1 MASPTDA
8 TLRRGNSR
16 LPFDILHRVFN
27 EMAQPNQRLC
37 DALSPKATIR
47 MEYTFRDM
55 GDPYELAATLGQVCT
70 SWRDAVLD
78 TPRLWALIVIRPNFL
93 WSFVSVRREYGY
105 PETSI
110 QRLRQWIERGRETP
124 RTLIIDLR
132 FGMVPGGW
140 FDLEVA
146 VPKMVNVIKMMFKE
160 ITSVL
165 KYWKS
170 VHLEAENDPFAQ
182 VVLGELRI
190 AAGAPS
196 LERLAISFPYG
207 LHGSLQGSQGWLPF
221 QGDVPKL
228 KLLTLQNV
236 RLDWRSTELFRSLI
250 SLSLTYSDSMEDS
263 WVSQCMPPYQQ
274 VFEALSHAEKLSSL
288 VFDGFVPQM
297 SAAPELSA
305 MTTLR
310 LPALKSLDLKYVSP
324 SDSVEFGQYLP
335 FNTLRRLGL
344 WLFIRPEHRNEETG
358 PEASD
363 CTEFVQMVSPDPDN
377 NFEPEPWHDLSQLRY
392 LTVYSIKCDEEDMIL
407 LFKTLT
413 QLTHLETAT
422 TIVLRM
428 LLIPMRQFTSE
439 DDAVMQGQPKP
450 LGYVPP
456 FPLPKLRYLRASGS
470 GSSPEVSYKEA
481 SIALAKG
488 LTFRVKMG
496 CQILRQ
502 VIVEPSTESNMYY
515 HIDEL
520 PLEGYTEHLDNW
532 LLWEGFRDEHELGLV
547 GRDEIEQV

>member
-1 MASPTDA
+1 MASRTDVS
-8 TLRRGNSR
+8 LPRGNSR

-27 EMAQPNQRLC
+27 ELAQPNQRFC

-47 MEYTFRDM
+47 MDYTLRVL
-55 GDPYELAATLGQVCT
+55 GDPYELAARLGQVCT

-110 QRLRQWIERGRETP
+110 QRLRQWIERGQETP

-132 FGMVPGGW
+132 FGMLPGGW

-146 VPKMVNVIKMMFKE
+146 VPKMINVIKMMFKE

-196 LERLAISFPYG
+196 LERLAISFPFG
-207 LHGSLQGSQGWLPF
+207 LHGSRQGWLPF
-221 QGDVPKL
+221 QLPKL

-236 RLDWRSTELFRSLI
+236 RLDWRYTELFRSLVG
-250 SLSLTYSDSMEDS
+250 LSLTYSDSMEDS
-263 WVSQCMPPYQQ
+263 CVSKCMPPYQQ
-274 VFEALSHAEKLSSL
+274 VFEALGHAEKLSSL

-297 SAAPELSA
+297 SAAPEVSA
-305 MTTLR
+305 TTILR
-310 LPALKSLDLKYVSP
+310 LPALKSLDLKYISP
-324 SDSVEFGQYLP
+324 SDSVEFGQYLS
-335 FNTLRRLGL
+335 FNTLHRLEI
-344 WLFIRPEHRNEETG
+344 WLFIRPELRDEETG

-363 CTEFVQMVSPDPDN
+363 CTEFMQMIVPDPDN
-377 NFEPEPWHDLSQLRY
+377 NFEPELWHDLSQLRY
-392 LTVYSIKCDEEDMIL
+392 LTLYSIACDEEDMIL

-413 QLTHLETAT
+413 QLTHLVIGAT
-422 TIVLRM
+422 IALRM
-428 LLIPMRQFTSE
+428 LLLPVRQFTNE
-439 DDAVMQGQPKP
+439 DDAVMQGQPRP
-450 LGYVPP
+450 LEYVPP
-456 FPLPKLRYLRASGS
+456 FPLPKLLYLRASGF
-470 GSSPEVSYKEA
+470 GKSPEGSYKEFPV
-481 SIALAKG
+481 ALAKG

-496 CQILRQ
+496 CQLLRQ
-502 VIVEPSTESNMYY
+502 VIVESSTEWDMCN
-515 HIDEL
+515 IEEL
-520 PLEGYTEHLDNW
+520 PLEGYTEHLDDEFF
-532 LLWEGFRDEHELGLV
+532 EGFRDGYEHV
-547 GRDEIEQV
+547 